1 MKVQLMY
8 ADRDFDPDAELP
20 ANTDD
25 LTSDLGLDTLWD
37 AMADGDDYLR
47 GVARTAVLTGLAAP
61 DSIAYRQDSLDDCLR
76 EPDVVRQIYQL
87 AVDSI
92 KDEKQIYY
100 GLLSNRFPEYTLRR
114 SVDVLELFVGYL
126 KQLRQ
131 ITDEHGGRFGSD
143 GFTTLFTMLGKELS
157 DDYFVEIDDH
167 LKRLKFRG
175 GMLISARL
183 GEGMMARGYVLRRPS
198 DERPGWWRRLFSNG
212 RPAFSFTIPD
222 RDEAGSKAL
231 ADLRARGINAVANA
245 MAQSTDHILSFFQ
258 LLRAEL
264 GFYVG
269 CLNLR
274 TALATRGGRVCRP
287 QPALPGSLVLNT
299 RGLYEAC
306 LRLRTDKPV
315 VGNDLAAN
323 GTSLV
328 MITGANQ
335 GGKSTFLR
343 ALGLAHVMMA
353 AGMFVAADS
362 FDAAVPAG
370 VFTHFKRE
378 EDATM
383 ESGKLDEELA
393 RMSGIADAITA
404 NDLLLGNES
413 FSATNER
420 EGSEIAR
427 QILRALQETGVRVLF
442 VTHLYD
448 LAHTWYQQ
456 HPDTALFLRAEREEG
471 GRRTFQLKPEEP
483 LETSYG
489 QDLYRQVFGSP
500 DTDR

>member
-1 MKVQLMY
+1 
-8 ADRDFDPDAELP
+8 
-20 ANTDD
+20 
-25 LTSDLGLDTLWD
+25 
-37 AMADGDDYLR
+37 
-47 GVARTAVLTGLAAP
+47 
-61 DSIAYRQDSLDDCLR
+61 
-76 EPDVVRQIYQL
+76 
-87 AVDSI
+87 
-92 KDEKQIYY
+92 
-100 GLLSNRFPEYTLRR
+100 
-114 SVDVLELFVGYL
+114 
-126 KQLRQ
+126 
-131 ITDEHGGRFGSD
+131 
-143 GFTTLFTMLGKELS
+143 
-157 DDYFVEIDDH
+157 
-167 LKRLKFRG
+167 
-175 GMLISARL
+175 MLISARL

-353 AGMFVAADS
+353 AGMFVAAD
-362 FDAAVPAG
+362 VPAG